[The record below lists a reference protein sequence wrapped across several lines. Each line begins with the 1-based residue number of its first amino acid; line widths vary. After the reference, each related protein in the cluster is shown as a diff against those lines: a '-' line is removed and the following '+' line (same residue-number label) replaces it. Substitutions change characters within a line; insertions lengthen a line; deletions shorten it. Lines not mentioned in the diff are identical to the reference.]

1 MVKTQEMIWE
11 QYKRLLK
18 KAFPKLTFRGST
30 WNWHKV
36 YSEDPCEN
44 KTFLH
49 IYNAYKH
56 VSKKNKVV

>member
-18 KAFPKLTFRGST
+18 KAFPKLTYRGNT

-36 YSEDPCEN
+36 YGEDPYEN
-44 KTFLH
+44 KTFLRIH
-49 IYNAYKH
+49 NAYKH
-56 VSKKNKVV
+56 VSEKNKVV